1 MEIVERQLDS
11 ELVADLMGRSDS
23 MGFLSI
29 YVDADPALQSHP
41 RPAWKIAVE
50 NELRE
55 QESAM
60 DRVGRDRSDGVR
72 RRMREARR
80 VLEHRLDASA
90 PGRGRAW
97 FIPLSGGDAI
107 EVTVQAPWP
116 TIVRVEDRPYIVPL
130 LHGLDRNGPVGIVAV
145 SADEVRVLEVSG
157 GLVEDVRR
165 IDVRPLTDDWRRMQG
180 PAAANPARAQQ
191 TAPQHDRYER
201 RDRAVRRQDLGEYAG
216 DVLALGRER
225 GWRRAVVAGDPR
237 YAEVIGEALRAE
249 AMPVV
254 ADERVLTGTPSAVVE
269 TIAGVLDRA
278 EQEERAQLADHVR
291 SAAAADGAAVT
302 DLAQTRAALR
312 DGRVRH
318 LLVETGSD
326 EAVAEDLIER
336 AFSSGARVSVFEH
349 GELGTP
355 DGVGALL
362 RW

>member
-11 ELVADLMGRSDS
+11 EFVADLMGRSDS
-23 MGFLSI
+23 IGFLSI
-29 YVDADPALQSHP
+29 YVDADPVLQSHR

-55 QESAM
+55 QESAV
-60 DRVGRDRSDGVR
+60 DRLDRDRSDVAHR
-72 RRMREARR
+72 RLREVRR

-97 FIPLSGGDAI
+97 FIPLSDGDAI

-116 TIVRVEDRPYIVPL
+116 TTVRVEDRPYIVPL
-130 LHGLDRNGPVGIVAV
+130 LHGLDRNGPVGVVAV

-157 GLVEDVRR
+157 GLIEDVHR
-165 IDVRPLTDDWRRMQG
+165 IDVRPLTDDWRRMKG
-180 PAAANPARAQQ
+180 PAAANPVRAQQ
-191 TAPQHDRYER
+191 TASQHDRYER
-201 RDRAVRRQDLGEYAG
+201 RDRAVRRQDLGECAG
-216 DVLALGRER
+216 HVLELGRKR

-237 YAEVIGEALRAE
+237 YAEVIADAIRGADL
-249 AMPVV
+249 PVITD
-254 ADERVLTGTPSAVVE
+254 ARVLTGAPAA
-269 TIAGVLDRA
+269 IYDMIGDVLDQA
-278 EQEERAQLADHVR
+278 EREERECLADRVR
-291 SAAAADGAAVT
+291 SAAAADAAAVT
-302 DLAQTRAALR
+302 DLAQTRAALEG
-312 DGRVRH
+312 GRVHH
-318 LLVETGSD
+318 LLVEDGSD